1 MVQYFNLINKILNEG
16 TIKGDRTGTG
26 TKSIFGHQ
34 MHFDLSDRFPLVT
47 TKKIHFK
54 SVIYELLWFLKGD
67 TNINYLNENGVRI
80 WNEWANKKGDLG
92 PIYGSQ
98 WRNWNNEGI
107 DQIKELIKTLKKN
120 KNSRRMLISAWNPS
134 VLPNDELSFSEN
146 IKKNKAALPPCH
158 AFFQFYVSEEKLSCQ
173 LYQRSADVFLGVPFN
188 IACYSLL
195 TLMVAQVCGF
205 KAGKFIHTFGDAHIY
220 TNHIDQIKEQLKRD
234 FKPLPKIIL
243 NPKIKD
249 IFNFKYEDFELVGY
263 DPHPLI
269 KGKVSI

>member
-1 MVQYFNLINKILNEG
+1 MIQYFNLINKILNEG

-67 TNINYLNENGVRI
+67 TNINYLSENGVRI

-146 IKKNKAALPPCH
+146 IKKK
-158 AFFQFYVSEEKLSCQ
+158 
-173 LYQRSADVFLGVPFN
+173 
-188 IACYSLL
+188 
-195 TLMVAQVCGF
+195 
-205 KAGKFIHTFGDAHIY
+205 
-220 TNHIDQIKEQLKRD
+220 
-234 FKPLPKIIL
+234 
-243 NPKIKD
+243 
-249 IFNFKYEDFELVGY
+249 
-263 DPHPLI
+263 
-269 KGKVSI
+269 